1 MMGAAARH
9 HVLCCAASTALGH
22 GLNRCC
28 ETLGPRR
35 WMRDVMGT
43 PWYSWRIG
51 SLHQAFVF
59 PPLLLLS
66 LRAWFATHD
75 GALSDWLHSS
85 WASNAGSPAHA
96 AFHYAFF
103 GYLMKDM
110 FVKMSA
116 VFYAHHVLCL
126 VLTVMSIAEV
136 PNPCS
141 AVYVL
146 MVTNLEAGS
155 MALSV
160 HRQFP
165 ASAATSWFSLVVM
178 TFSNVFGA
186 SFAIWYGLYF
196 RFGSLAGRW
205 SLTVIGVV
213 LMYMRQE
220 VELKR
225 WHEVHVLKRPLKDR
239 TL

>member
-1 MMGAAARH
+1 
-9 HVLCCAASTALGH
+9 
-22 GLNRCC
+22 
-28 ETLGPRR
+28 
-35 WMRDVMGT
+35 MGT
-43 PWYSWRIG
+43 PWYSWRVG

-146 MVTNLEAGS
+146 MVTNLEGGS
-155 MALSV
+155 ERDRADHSHQTSLGK
-160 HRQFP
+160 
-165 ASAATSWFSLVVM
+165 AARSWSRL
-178 TFSNVFGA
+178 
-186 SFAIWYGLYF
+186 
-196 RFGSLAGRW
+196 
-205 SLTVIGVV
+205 
-213 LMYMRQE
+213 
-220 VELKR
+220 
-225 WHEVHVLKRPLKDR
+225 R
-239 TL
+239 T

>member
-1 MMGAAARH
+1 
-9 HVLCCAASTALGH
+9 
-22 GLNRCC
+22 
-28 ETLGPRR
+28 
-35 WMRDVMGT
+35 
-43 PWYSWRIG
+43 
-51 SLHQAFVF
+51 
-59 PPLLLLS
+59 
-66 LRAWFATHD
+66 
-75 GALSDWLHSS
+75 
-85 WASNAGSPAHA
+85 
-96 AFHYAFF
+96 
-103 GYLMKDM
+103 
-110 FVKMSA
+110 
-116 VFYAHHVLCL
+116 
-126 VLTVMSIAEV
+126 
-136 PNPCS
+136 
-141 AVYVL
+141 
-146 MVTNLEAGS
+146 

-186 SFAIWYGLYF
+186 SFAIWYGLHF
-196 RFGSLAGRW
+196 RFGSPVGRW